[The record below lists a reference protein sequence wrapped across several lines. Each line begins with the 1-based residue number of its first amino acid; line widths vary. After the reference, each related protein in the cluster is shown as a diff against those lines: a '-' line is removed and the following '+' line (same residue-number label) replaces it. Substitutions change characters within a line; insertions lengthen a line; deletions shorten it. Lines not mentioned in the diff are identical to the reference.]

1 MKYAYNQKPNTVLT
15 EDSEGILSA
24 IRQGEYSVLVG
35 PNNCG
40 KSFLLKTLTQEFG
53 DKASYIGPQR
63 YHNFNVLGYYTP
75 RTNKKEENYR
85 QFVQR
90 WRKESQ
96 NFDNSPINLQQA
108 IAELSNERRAILFNI
123 VEMLLGEKLEILHTV
138 EDNDMSQKYIS
149 CGGHNLSYTSSG
161 FRLITTL
168 ITCLLDED
176 YNTLLIDEPELGISP
191 EAQGVIADFLSD
203 RSHRSKYFPH
213 LERLVLATHS
223 TVFLDRL
230 HISNNYSL
238 TKIGDEIR
246 IKRVESVND
255 FNNIHFFLLGNRLET
270 LYLPTCIIL
279 TEGKCDHAYL
289 SRALETMF
297 PDFQLSVINAT
308 SDSRMKEILNITGN
322 IFSDLQKSP
331 YRTRILAVLDKIHG
345 ADVVQT
351 LKKAGIPEENILIWS
366 KNGIEYFYPTE
377 IIDSI
382 YGAGNELVV
391 TDDLVYRNGVEYKK
405 WKLCE
410 KVIAKIDNTTK
421 YPEEVRSKLFG
432 AVARVGGST
441 CD

>member
-15 EDSEGILSA
+15 EDSEGTLTA
-24 IRQGEYSVLVG
+24 IKQGEYSVLVG

-40 KSFLLKTLTQEFG
+40 KTFLLKTLTQEFG

-63 YHNFNVLGYYTP
+63 YQNFNVLGYYTP
-75 RTNKKEENYR
+75 RPNKTQENYR

-90 WRKESQ
+90 WRKETQ

-108 IAELSNERRAILFNI
+108 IAEFSVNKRTILFDL
-123 VEMLLGEKLEILHTV
+123 VEMLLGDKLEILYTV
-138 EDNDMSQKYIS
+138 EDNNMSQKYIS

-176 YNTLLIDEPELGISP
+176 YDTLLIDEPELGISP
-191 EAQGVIADFLSD
+191 EAQGVISDFLFD
-203 RSHRSKYFPH
+203 RAHRNKYFPH
-213 LERLVLATHS
+213 LDRLILATHS
-223 TVFLDRL
+223 TVFLDRY

-238 TKIGDEIR
+238 TKLGNEIR
-246 IKRVESVND
+246 IKKIESITD
-255 FNNIHFFLLGNRLET
+255 FNNIHFFLLGNRLEN

-289 SRALETMF
+289 SRALETKF
-297 PDFQLSVINAT
+297 SDFQLSIINAT
-308 SDSRMKEILNITGN
+308 SDSRMKEILRIAGS

-331 YRTRILAVLDKIHG
+331 YRTRILAVLDKVHG

-351 LKKAGIPEENILIWS
+351 LKKAGIPEENIIIWS
-366 KNGIEYFYPTE
+366 KNGIEFFYPEE
-377 IIDSI
+377 IINSI
-382 YGAGNELVV
+382 YGAGTELVIE
-391 TDDLVYRNGVEYKK
+391 DDLVSRNGIEYKK
-405 WKLCE
+405 WQLCE
-410 KVIAKIDNTTK
+410 KVIAKIDIHAE
-421 YPEEVRSKLFG
+421 YPEEVQSKLFN
-432 AVARVGGST
+432 AVARIGGSN